1 MDIDG
6 AALQA
11 ILASL
16 KEQAVRVQA
25 PMQEHADLGSA
36 MLQLVEFEYVNGME
50 WGFHDKELRKDI
62 AYSVSHSP
70 LPPRPALCKPLHPLL
85 NGMYTFRNLSYH
97 HLLKGPPSQLLGRIG
112 SRTQFTS

>member
-70 LPPRPALCKPLHPLL
+70 SPPALPCA
-85 NGMYTFRNLSYH
+85 NLSTRSSMACI
-97 HLLKGPPSQLLGRIG
+97 LSA
-112 SRTQFTS
+112 T